1 MVRAGACECAQ
12 PRIVLMQTGK
22 RERRGGMASRL
33 DDLDMKLIPA
43 CGRPRGAVN
52 GDLNY
57 TLAAIQAV
65 TE

>member
-1 MVRAGACECAQ
+1 
-12 PRIVLMQTGK
+12 MQTGK